1 MPVWEIP
8 MNKLSVLICFS
19 KSAWKDARKYLVLTL
34 SVNVFNGVIPLINI
48 VGLGSVID
56 AFLNDQPLSAVIPI
70 ILAYLSLNLIIS
82 VAGQTFNLFN
92 NNEMRRLTN
101 EIQKSYMRDTV
112 NIDYHYV
119 SDGQIANLRRKSMGA
134 YPAFFLSTWGECCRF
149 SIQIIG
155 ALAVFAA
162 LSPLFIAVSAVL
174 STALII
180 LNLYIQKK
188 EYNFN
193 NETVDDDRRLDYTYT
208 VMTAAEY
215 AKEIRINSAG
225 GFIRDKFK
233 AALETQLRRLKA
245 LTRKRLLVGSL
256 SVIFAS
262 LQSAVMYLYFTY
274 AVSAGR
280 IDIAQ
285 YTVLLGSTTLLLS
298 ALVSMFTQAG
308 YVNSSIKS
316 YSFLREYQE
325 ILEKNSTVAQSEN
338 LPDQAIDYAKSVIK
352 FEDVSFCY
360 PGASDYA
367 LKNITLEIPCNQ
379 TLGIVGLNG
388 SGKSTLVKLI
398 LRLYAP
404 TRGRITLNDTDIS
417 EIPFSSYIQHIG
429 VVIQDYTLFAYSVK
443 ENMIFDRPENTGR
456 LADSIAKSGLK
467 QKIESLPRGID
478 TSVGR
483 DLDDG
488 GIAFSGG
495 ESQKLAVAR
504 ADYRGAD
511 ILILDEPTSA
521 LDPISEYHLFQMLN
535 EMSQEKTAIFITHRL
550 SSTRFCDHLIVLS
563 KGEVIEQGSHSALM
577 RQGGEYAKLFNLQAK
592 YYSQE
597 GAK

>member
-1 MPVWEIP
+1 
-8 MNKLSVLICFS
+8 MNKLSVLIHLS

-34 SVNVFNGVIPLINI
+34 SVNIFNGVIPLINI
-48 VGLGSVID
+48 VGLGRVID
-56 AFLNDQPLSAVIPI
+56 AFLNNQPLSAVIPI

-82 VAGQTFNLFN
+82 VAGQIFNLFN
-92 NNEMRRLTN
+92 NNEMRRLSN
-101 EIQKSYMRDTV
+101 EIQKSYMRDIV

-119 SDGQIANLRRKSMGA
+119 SDGQIANLRRKSMRA
-134 YPAFFLSTWGECCRF
+134 YPAFFLDTWGECCRF

-262 LQSAVMYLYFTY
+262 LQSAVMYVYFTY
-274 AVSAGR
+274 EVSAGR

-298 ALVSMFTQAG
+298 ALVSLFTQVG

-338 LPDQAIDYAKSVIK
+338 LPDQSIDYSKSVIK

-367 LKNITLEIPCNQ
+367 LKHITLEIPCNQ

-456 LADSIAKSGLK
+456 LEGSIAKSGLK
-467 QKIESLPRGID
+467 QKIESLPRGME

-483 DLDDG
+483 ELDDG
-488 GIAFSGG
+488 GISFSGG

-511 ILILDEPTSA
+511 ILIMDEPTSA

-535 EMSQEKTAIFITHRL
+535 EMSKEKTAIFITHRL

-577 RQGGEYAKLFNLQAK
+577 KQGGEYAKLFNLQAK